1 MKQLLFS
8 FCVLLICTTAATA
21 GVIYQSAL
29 QGMLVNNGFQ
39 LEWSTDS
46 EFNHNYFLVQRS
58 VNGIDF
64 ESIAQIRD
72 GQSTA
77 SGKAYQ
83 YLDNQYYG
91 IRAYYRLIQVD
102 VDGAST
108 PTALVLMNKKGPESN
123 FAVTATT
130 GNVTSSD
137 LKLQIQS
144 KAQTDL
150 KYKYLTASGENIQ
163 EGITPLQKGENT
175 VAFAVAH
182 LQPGVYQLVLR
193 MYNEMEIFSFKKEA
207 GQQIHD
213 QLASR
218 GSDVKEPAPAPAK
231 KSKQKKSKKTE
242 RKKST
247 SSTQEVPGKDIH

>member
-8 FCVLLICTTAATA
+8 LCILLICTSAATA
-21 GVIYQSAL
+21 GVIYQNSL
-29 QGMLVNNGFQ
+29 QGILVNNGFQ
-39 LEWSTDS
+39 LEWSTAS

-64 ESIAQIRD
+64 ESIAQIRE
-72 GQSTA
+72 GQSTT

-102 VDGAST
+102 MDGAST
-108 PTALVLMNKKGPESN
+108 PTALVLMNKKSADSN
-123 FAVTATT
+123 FAVTATS

-163 EGITPLQKGENT
+163 EGTAPVMKGENT

-207 GQQIHD
+207 GQVIPD

-218 GSDVKEPAPAPAK
+218 GSDVKEPAPTPTRKDKKKKNKK
-231 KSKQKKSKKTE
+231 KS
-242 RKKST
+242 RKST
-247 SSTQEVPGKDIH
+247 PTTPAEVPGKDIH